1 MYSHPRRKLG
11 SHPAISQ
18 FFTVKPDSGVVAK
31 SFKEGDKVYINPEK
45 LLPLSRFLGEQS
57 SGGGKGKGKFHQP
70 SYAAIL
76 VASNWAA
83 GREPGDSGKDL
94 DHQEVSS
101 TAESRLGP
109 VVECIKSLSNN

>member
-1 MYSHPRRKLG
+1 
-11 SHPAISQ
+11 
-18 FFTVKPDSGVVAK
+18 VAK

-76 VASNWAA
+76 VADGTVAQAKERARGAKARERAKAREAA
-83 GREPGDSGKDL
+83 RAKARVREAARARARAKATRGQPCVVSG
-94 DHQEVSS
+94 
-101 TAESRLGP
+101 
-109 VVECIKSLSNN
+109 